1 LHSAA
6 RTDARRPAGASH
18 EVCRVYNELVLISG
32 NANPEISERIA
43 DCLGAD
49 LRNVAVTK
57 FSDGEIQVKIEEN
70 IRGTDVFL
78 IQPTMPPGDNWLE
91 LLLLLDAV
99 RRASCR
105 RVTAVIPYFGYARQD
120 RKDQPRVPI
129 AAKLMA
135 NLVTAAGANR
145 VLTID
150 LHAPQIQGFFD
161 IPLDHI
167 YSAPVLLKHFQ
178 DIDPEKTAV
187 VAPDVGSIKM
197 ARSFAKR
204 LQVPL
209 AIIDKRR
216 PRANDMEVMNFIG
229 DVEGKDVIIF
239 DDMVDTAG
247 TLCSAARVCVE
258 NQGARSVTAC
268 CTHPILSGP
277 ALDRVNASPL
287 KELAVTNTIPFTRHE
302 ECPKVTVLDVAPL
315 LAEAIDR
322 IHLEKTISALFS

>member
-1 LHSAA
+1 MPETHKV
-6 RTDARRPAGASH
+6 GGM
-18 EVCRVYNELVLISG
+18 YNELVLISG
-32 NANPEISERIA
+32 NANPEISKRIA
-43 DCLGAD
+43 DCLGAE
-49 LRNVAVTK
+49 LRSVEVNR

-78 IQPTMPPGDNWLE
+78 IQPTNPPGDNWLE
-91 LLLLLDAV
+91 LLLLIDAV
-99 RRASCR
+99 KRASCR

-129 AAKLMA
+129 GAKLMA
-135 NLVTAAGANR
+135 NLITAAGASR

-161 IPLDHI
+161 IPLDHL
-167 YSAPVLLKHFQ
+167 YSAPVLLKHFK
-178 DIDPEKTAV
+178 DIDPERTAV
-187 VAPDVGSIKM
+187 VAPDVGSMKM

-204 LQVPL
+204 LGVSL

-216 PRANDMEVMNFIG
+216 PRANQLEVMNFIG
-229 DVEGKDVIIF
+229 DVDGMDVIIF

-258 NQGARSVTAC
+258 EQGASSVAAC

-277 ALDRVNASPL
+277 ALERINDSPL
-287 KELAVTNTIPFTRHE
+287 KELAVTNTIPFDRLDL
-302 ECPKVTVLDVAPL
+302 CPKITILDVAPL

-322 IHLEKTISALFS
+322 IHLEKTISALFG

>member
-1 LHSAA
+1 M
-6 RTDARRPAGASH
+6 
-18 EVCRVYNELVLISG
+18 YNELVLISG
-32 NANPEISERIA
+32 NANPEISHRIA

-49 LRNVAVTK
+49 LRSVAVSR

-78 IQPTMPPGDNWLE
+78 IQPTAPPGDNWLE
-91 LLLLLDAV
+91 LLLLIDAV
-99 RRASCR
+99 KRASCR
-105 RVTAVIPYFGYARQD
+105 RVTAVMPYFGYARQD

-129 AAKLMA
+129 GAKLMA
-135 NLVTAAGANR
+135 NLITAAGASR

-161 IPLDHI
+161 IPLDHL
-167 YSAPVLLKHFQ
+167 YSAPVLLKHFE
-178 DIDPEKTAV
+178 DIDPENTAV
-187 VAPDVGSIKM
+187 VAPDVGSMKM

-204 LQVPL
+204 LSVSL

-216 PRANDMEVMNFIG
+216 PRANDLEVMNFIG
-229 DVEGKDVIIF
+229 DVDGMDVIIF

-247 TLCSAARVCVE
+247 TLCSAARVCME
-258 NQGARSVTAC
+258 EQGARSVTAC

-277 ALDRVNASPL
+277 ALARISDSPL
-287 KELAVTNTIPFTRHE
+287 TELAVTNSIPFDRHA
-302 ECPKVTVLDVAPL
+302 ECPKITVLDVAPL

-322 IHLEKTISALFS
+322 IHLEKTISALFG

>member
-1 LHSAA
+1 M
-6 RTDARRPAGASH
+6 
-18 EVCRVYNELVLISG
+18 YNELVLISG
-32 NANPEISERIA
+32 NANPEISRRIA

-49 LRNVAVTK
+49 LRSVSVSR

-78 IQPTMPPGDNWLE
+78 IQPTAPPGDNWLE

-99 RRASCR
+99 KRASCR
-105 RVTAVIPYFGYARQD
+105 RVTAVMPYFGYARQD

-129 AAKLMA
+129 GAKLMA
-135 NLVTAAGANR
+135 NLITAAGANR

-161 IPLDHI
+161 IPLDHL
-167 YSAPVLLKHFQ
+167 YSAPVLLKHFEN
-178 DIDPEKTAV
+178 IDPENTAV
-187 VAPDVGSIKM
+187 VAPDVGSMKM

-204 LQVPL
+204 LNVSL
-209 AIIDKRR
+209 SIIDKRR
-216 PRANDMEVMNFIG
+216 PRANDLEVMNFIG
-229 DVEGKDVIIF
+229 DVDGMDVIIF

-247 TLCSAARVCVE
+247 TLCSAARVCIE
-258 NQGARSVTAC
+258 DQGARSVTAC

-277 ALDRVNASPL
+277 ALARISDSPL
-287 KELAVTNTIPFTRHE
+287 TELAITNSIPFDRHD
-302 ECPKVTVLDVAPL
+302 ECPKITVLDIAPL

-322 IHLEKTISALFS
+322 IHLEKTISALFG

>member
-1 LHSAA
+1 M
-6 RTDARRPAGASH
+6 
-18 EVCRVYNELVLISG
+18 YNELVLISG
-32 NANPEISERIA
+32 NANPEISRRIA
-43 DCLGAD
+43 ECLGAE
-49 LRNVAVTK
+49 LRSVVVSR

-78 IQPTMPPGDNWLE
+78 IQPTNPPGDNLLE

-99 RRASCR
+99 KRASCR

-135 NLVTAAGANR
+135 NLITAAGANR

-161 IPLDHI
+161 IPLDHL
-167 YSAPVLLKHFQ
+167 YSAPVLLKHFE
-178 DIDPEKTAV
+178 DVDLRNTAV

-204 LQVPL
+204 LRVSL

-216 PRANDMEVMNFIG
+216 PVANELEVMNFIG
-229 DVEGKDVIIF
+229 DVDGMDVIIF

-258 NQGARSVTAC
+258 EQGARSVRAC

-277 ALDRVNASPL
+277 AIARINASPL
-287 KELAVTNTIPFTRHE
+287 QELAVTNTIMLPPDLK
-302 ECPKVTVLDVAPL
+302 CPKLTVLDVAPL

>member
-1 LHSAA
+1 M
-6 RTDARRPAGASH
+6 
-18 EVCRVYNELVLISG
+18 YNELVLISG
-32 NANPEISERIA
+32 TGNPGISRRIA
-43 DCLGAD
+43 DCLGAE
-49 LRNVAVTK
+49 LRSVVIGR

-78 IQPTMPPGDNWLE
+78 IQSTHPPAENWLE

-99 RRASCR
+99 KRASCR
-105 RVTAVIPYFGYARQD
+105 RVTTVIPYFGYARQD

-161 IPLDHI
+161 IPLDHL

-178 DIDPEKTAV
+178 AIDPAETVV

-197 ARSFAKR
+197 ARAFAKR
-204 LQVPL
+204 LQVGL

-216 PRANDMEVMNFIG
+216 PVANELEVMNFIG
-229 DVEGKDVIIF
+229 DVQDKHVIIF

-247 TLCSAARVCVE
+247 TLCSAATECMER
-258 NQGARSVTAC
+258 QGARSVTAC

-277 ALDRVNASPL
+277 ALERINDSPL
-287 KELAVTNTIPFTRHE
+287 GELVVSNTIPFNRHD
-302 ECPKVTVLDVAPL
+302 ECPKITVLDVAPL

>member
-1 LHSAA
+1 M
-6 RTDARRPAGASH
+6 
-18 EVCRVYNELVLISG
+18 YNELVLISG
-32 NANPEISERIA
+32 NANPEISRRIA
-43 DCLGAD
+43 DGLGAE
-49 LRNVAVTK
+49 LLSVAVSR

-78 IQPTMPPGDNWLE
+78 IQSTMPPGDNWLE
-91 LLLLLDAV
+91 LLLMIDAV
-99 RRASCR
+99 KRASCR

-129 AAKLMA
+129 GAKLMA
-135 NLVTAAGANR
+135 NLITAAGADR

-161 IPLDHI
+161 IPLDHL
-167 YSAPVLLKHFQ
+167 YSAPVLLRHFQ
-178 DIDPEKTAV
+178 DIDPESTAV

-204 LQVPL
+204 LGVTL

-216 PRANDMEVMNFIG
+216 PRPNDMEVMNFIG
-229 DVEGKDVIIF
+229 DIDGKDVIIF

-247 TLCSAARVCVE
+247 TLCAAASVCVDK
-258 NQGARSVTAC
+258 QGARSVTAC

-277 ALDRVNASPL
+277 ALGRINASPL
-287 KELAVTNTIPFTRHE
+287 KELAVTNTIPFARGD
-302 ECPKVTVLDVAPL
+302 ECPKIAVLDVAPL

-322 IHLEKTISALFS
+322 IHLEKTISALFG